1 MEHKAGATHTVHPT
15 KQEENKRRSPM
26 LTLWGGLPTRSRL
39 DQVSSWFRVGFVYSI
54 RARVQL
60 ERAKSS

>member
-1 MEHKAGATHTVHPT
+1 VLDMEHKVGATHTAHPT
-15 KQEENKRRSPM
+15 KQEEKKRRS
-26 LTLWGGLPTRSRL
+26 LPTRSRL
-39 DQVSSWFRVGFVYSI
+39 DPVSSWFRVGFVYSI